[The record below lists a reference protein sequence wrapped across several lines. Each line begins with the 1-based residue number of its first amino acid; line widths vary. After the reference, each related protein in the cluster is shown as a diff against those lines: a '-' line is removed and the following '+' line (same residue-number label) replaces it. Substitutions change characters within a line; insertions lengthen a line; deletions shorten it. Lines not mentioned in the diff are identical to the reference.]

1 MAKKVMERRS
11 SDNKYLHR
19 DFHVSADNGLRY
31 VGENFGDNGVKEY
44 LRTFACAYYKP
55 LVEDVKNRGLTALKE
70 QIENIYLIEEMPEVV
85 HCTLT
90 QDQLSVS
97 VDRCPAI
104 SYFNQI
110 GYRPSK
116 WYVELTRTVN
126 ETIADQCDLGFEL
139 ISYCEETGAAN
150 YRFFKRAF

>member
-85 HCTLT
+85 HSTLT